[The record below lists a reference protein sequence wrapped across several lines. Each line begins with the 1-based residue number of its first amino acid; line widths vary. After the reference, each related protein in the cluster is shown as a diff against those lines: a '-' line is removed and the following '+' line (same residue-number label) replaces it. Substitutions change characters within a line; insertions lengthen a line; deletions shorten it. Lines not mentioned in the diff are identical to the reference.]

1 MKKLIS
7 MRRTPIILLAL
18 LAVLAAACGTAPADT
33 SAEDPVLVGVNLALT
48 GPGAINS
55 VNILNGIKL
64 AAEEVNAAGGVLG
77 GRRIHL
83 IVEDN
88 KCIPSEGVNAQT
100 KLLHQDN
107 VSVTLGLACS
117 SVGLAAMP
125 IIEEAQVP
133 NVGSGMTVTAITEQS
148 GVGGNIW
155 MFRTNPPDDAF
166 GAVGG
171 QILVES
177 LGYKTFAGL
186 VPENDWGRGVI
197 ASYTEAIEEYGGE
210 VMAVEYYNEDT
221 VDYVPILTKFRD
233 LGVDSVIL
241 AASADPSIKMLSA
254 AEEIGWDIPW
264 SGQAQ
269 YFTEQVY
276 DAVGREPLE
285 GATQVGA
292 WYPIDQSPE
301 SLAFVAAYQEAWGYE
316 PPWPSLSGYVS
327 MSAVADAIERAGSD
341 DPSAIR
347 DALTE
352 TDMPSAMGQVKF
364 DDHNQNHARV
374 FMAQMINGE
383 LEVLT
388 AEDW

>member
-1 MKKLIS
+1 MYPL
-7 MRRTPIILLAL
+7 P
-18 LAVLAAACGTAPADT
+18 
-33 SAEDPVLVGVNLALT
+33 
-48 GPGAINS
+48 
-55 VNILNGIKL
+55 
-64 AAEEVNAAGGVLG
+64 
-77 GRRIHL
+77 
-83 IVEDN
+83 
-88 KCIPSEGVNAQT
+88 EGVNAQT
-100 KLLHQDN
+100 KLLYQDN

-133 NVGSGMTVTAITEQS
+133 NVGSGMTVTAISEQS

-197 ASYTEAIEEYGGE
+197 ASYTEAIEKLGGE

-221 VDYVPILTKFRD
+221 VDYVPILTKFKA
-233 LGVDSVIL
+233 LGVNSVIL
-241 AASADPSIKMLSA
+241 AASADPSIKILSA

-292 WYPIDQSPE
+292 WYPIDESPE
-301 SLAFVAAYQEAWGYE
+301 SQAFVAAFREAWGYE

-327 MSAVADAIERAGSD
+327 MSTVTDAIERAGSD
-341 DPSAIR
+341 DPAAIR

-352 TDMPSAMGQVKF
+352 TDMPSAMGQVSF

-374 FMAQMINGE
+374 FMAQMIDGE
-383 LEVLT
+383 LKVLT